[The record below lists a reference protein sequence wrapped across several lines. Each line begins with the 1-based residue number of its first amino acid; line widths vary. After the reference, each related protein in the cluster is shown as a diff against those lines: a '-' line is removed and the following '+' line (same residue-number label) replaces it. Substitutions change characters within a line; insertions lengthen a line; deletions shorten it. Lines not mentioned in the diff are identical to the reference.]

1 MVCIEEFCRENDA
14 VCDENLPERREGECE
29 PLQQLELSQRVRFS
43 HDRAEEI
50 SPSEVSKET
59 VLS

>member
-1 MVCIEEFCRENDA
+1 MVCIEEFCRENDD
-14 VCDENLPERREGECE
+14 VCDENLPERRGGECE